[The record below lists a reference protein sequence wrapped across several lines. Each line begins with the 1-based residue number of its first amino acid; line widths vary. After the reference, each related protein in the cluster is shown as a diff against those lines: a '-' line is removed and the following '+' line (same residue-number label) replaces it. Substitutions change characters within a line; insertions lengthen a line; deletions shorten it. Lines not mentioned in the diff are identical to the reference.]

1 MSSAVGFVQGHTCC
15 PARVARCFRGRT
27 CPYRKQVHG
36 CWFRHDDEEDVEE
49 VPLCR
54 DVAASAC
61 SSGLVFAQIKEL
73 VSRIQGLLDQIV
85 DVPVPKVTGE
95 IPVFVGV
102 WEEIVDAIQPVPQEQ
117 VFEECVQNRVLEQD
131 CGFPRASAHGGRR
144 GSYTTGACAESYSG
158 ADCGFPRA
166 SDHGGNRGE
175 FAACVIPPCLRSWRK
190 SWRGC
195 SSWMWGSRA
204 SDHGGNGGVRAGSYA
219 GAWYLCASVR

>member
-1 MSSAVGFVQGHTCC
+1 MSWPLVAPLEPMASTSSAVGFVQGHTCC

-27 CPYRKQVHG
+27 CPYRKQVRG

-61 SSGLVFAQIKEL
+61 SSGLVLAQIKEL

-117 VFEECVQNRVLEQD
+117 VFEECVQNRFPEQIMDSPVPQLMEAVVEEKPQERVQNRVLEQIMD
-131 CGFPRASAHGGRR
+131 SPVPQLTEEIVERVQLVYDSPVPQIMEEIVERVQLV
-144 GSYTTGACAESYSG
+144 
-158 ADCGFPRA
+158 DVVPRA
-166 SDHGGNRGE
+166 SDHGGDG
-175 FAACVIPPCLRSWRK
+175 
-190 SWRGC
+190 
-195 SSWMWGSRA
+195 
-204 SDHGGNGGVRAGSYA
+204 
-219 GAWYLCASVR
+219 